1 MSDQSGASRPAAD
14 TSGAL
19 DALIERTERR
29 LAKVEESLNSGK
41 LSSEEELKY
50 TEAFTKLV
58 ATLRALYA
66 LKRGQFQPE
75 EEVESLSTLLGKLSR
90 QYDTGKEPHV

>member
-1 MSDQSGASRPAAD
+1 M
-14 TSGAL
+14 

-29 LAKVEESLNSGK
+29 LAKVEELLNSGG
-41 LSSEEELKY
+41 LSNEEELKY

-58 ATLRALYA
+58 VTLRALYA

-75 EEVESLSTLLGKLSR
+75 EEGENLATLLGRLSR
-90 QYDTGKEPHV
+90 QDDTGKEPQV